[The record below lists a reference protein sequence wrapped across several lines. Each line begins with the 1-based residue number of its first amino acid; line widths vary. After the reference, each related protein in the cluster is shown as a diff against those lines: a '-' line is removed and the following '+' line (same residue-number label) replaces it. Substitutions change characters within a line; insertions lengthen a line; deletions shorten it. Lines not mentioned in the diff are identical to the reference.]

1 MDRKTFSIGI
11 LSLTGLILV
20 VATLLP
26 TRPAEG
32 DFAVKDLRGMQ
43 MITSASQQGGDV
55 LYVIEPT
62 SAKVLVLAY
71 NTNPKDLRRVAAGD
85 LNLAFN
91 VPGR

>member
-1 MDRKTFSIGI
+1 MDRKKFSIGI
-11 LSLTGLILV
+11 ISLTGLILV

-71 NTNPKDLRRVAAGD
+71 NTNTKDLRRVAAGD